1 MGVAFGFWSWS
12 NDFSRE
18 CLALV
23 ADRSLSGGRVTR
35 ELTRSGSWLTW
46 RVSRPLIAMNA
57 ERYAREAELRF
68 AVVRISESAEDIPLH
83 GGAPGERPAGEP

>member
-1 MGVAFGFWSWS
+1 M
-12 NDFSRE
+12 
-18 CLALV
+18 

-35 ELTRSGSWLTW
+35 ELYAVSGSWLTW
-46 RVSRPLIAMNA
+46 RVSRPLNAVNA

-68 AVVRISESAEDIPLH
+68 ALVRISESAEDISLH